1 MRPADRVTVFGDKT
15 LSAQH
20 VFPNP
25 PKGLRTVSD
34 QIGRPRRAG
43 LTDFRT
49 NLGSWTATGPLTIGG
64 EAGNG
69 FPGLAK
75 FCPDGSDQSPAR
87 FGRIFFQP
95 PWISPGLAGFF
106 FRPLRGRGLAGYHFP
121 APQKPFFGRMSLV

>member
-64 EAGNG
+64 EAGNHFLPAG
-69 FPGLAK
+69 SKP
-75 FCPDGSDQSPAR
+75 PD
-87 FGRIFFQP
+87 
-95 PWISPGLAGFF
+95 W
-106 FRPLRGRGLAGYHFP
+106 
-121 APQKPFFGRMSLV
+121 